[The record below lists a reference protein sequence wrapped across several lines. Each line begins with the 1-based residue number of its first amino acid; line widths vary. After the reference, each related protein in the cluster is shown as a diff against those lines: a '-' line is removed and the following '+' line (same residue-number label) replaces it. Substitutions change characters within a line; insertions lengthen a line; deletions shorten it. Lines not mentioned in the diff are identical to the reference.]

1 MCVGVGACIKAITCK
16 IEDFLVKVCLHPGS
30 SLNPCL
36 FVIVMDELTHSIQE
50 DAPWCMIFADDMVL
64 MDTTNEGVG
73 AGCNYGQV
81 P

>member
-1 MCVGVGACIKAITCK
+1 MYVGGGACVKAITCK
-16 IEDFLVKVCLHPGS
+16 IEEFLVKASES
-30 SLNPCL
+30 SLNPYL
-36 FVIVMDELTHSIQE
+36 VVIVMDELTLSIQE

-73 AGCNYGQV
+73 VGCNYGQV